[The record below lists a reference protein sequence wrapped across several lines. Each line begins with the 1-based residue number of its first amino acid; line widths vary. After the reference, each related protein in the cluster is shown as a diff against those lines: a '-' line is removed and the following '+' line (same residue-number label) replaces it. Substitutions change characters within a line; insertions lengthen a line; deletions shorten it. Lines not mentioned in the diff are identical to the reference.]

1 MKEEKEKREKEM
13 AEFKEKLNAEVERN
27 FIKKKESEEGEK
39 EINIKFL
46 RLPNKNNTEN
56 SNAELTSLLKL
67 CLLKEISTIL
77 EPNKLEKLP
86 DLVKII
92 LNILKNGYNKQ
103 TENLKRDIKIILEK
117 VKGSNI
123 INFSKFVDDSINSAQ
138 LNNLIG
144 LLNYNQK
151 LEIRDIKNRL
161 ARYEKDIK
169 I

>member
-1 MKEEKEKREKEM
+1 M
-13 AEFKEKLNAEVERN
+13 
-27 FIKKKESEEGEK
+27 
-39 EINIKFL
+39 
-46 RLPNKNNTEN
+46 
-56 SNAELTSLLKL
+56 
-67 CLLKEISTIL
+67 
-77 EPNKLEKLP
+77 
-86 DLVKII
+86 
-92 LNILKNGYNKQ
+92 
-103 TENLKRDIKIILEK
+103 KRDIKIILEK